1 MQKILAIAWKDALVR
16 FSSRSELLF
25 FIILPLVF
33 TFILG
38 GAFDP
43 TGGDNRIVVLVVD
56 EDNSDLSQQLVDILA
71 TSTSVNPVVL
81 PRDEAESQFA
91 DEGALALLTIQAGF
105 AATLQEGQPATLDLQ
120 TIPNNTNTLVIEQA
134 IVTAAGQVDRA
145 LTVARQSLV
154 EAEKIRPFSSPEAR
168 QVYFNEALTQAQTLL
183 QDAPQRVSVSQSTLV
198 EEDEYDNT
206 AHQSAGQLITW
217 VFIPL
222 LGTSG
227 LFAYERSQGTLRRL
241 LTTPTS
247 KATYL
252 SGVIMGQLGTAI
264 IQMVLLVAFGVWVMG
279 LNWGNSPIALAMIL
293 FSFGL
298 ASVALGTTLGT
309 FVKSEGQASG
319 LSIMFGM
326 VMAMLGGCWYPL
338 EIFPEGVRT
347 AVHVLPTTWA
357 MQGMT
362 NLVMRGQ
369 GTEGVMLETAVL
381 FGFALVFFVIGVWRF
396 KYE

>member
-183 QDAPQRVSVSQSTLV
+183 QDAPQRVSVSQSALV

>member
-105 AATLQEGQPATLDLQ
+105 ATTLQEGQPATLDLQ

-183 QDAPQRVSVSQSTLV
+183 QDAPQRVSVSQSALV